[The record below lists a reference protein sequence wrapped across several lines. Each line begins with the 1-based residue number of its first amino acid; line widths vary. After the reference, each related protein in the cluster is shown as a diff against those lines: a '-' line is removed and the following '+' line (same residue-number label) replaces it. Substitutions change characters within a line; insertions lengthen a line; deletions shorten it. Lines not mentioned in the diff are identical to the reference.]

1 MKEPSRKYQTT
12 REDDISYN
20 DCHIFY
26 IETGWAMSAL
36 FISGSTSLHSK
47 TDIVLNIL
55 QQELAEQGL
64 ASERI
69 SPRDFEPSAL
79 INLNFSDAAI
89 IRFQQKVQQAQVIVI
104 GTPIYQASFSGSL
117 KLLLDLIPERGL
129 HHKIV
134 LALAT
139 AGSDSHLLVPDYTL
153 KPIFSAL
160 GATHLLR
167 SLYVNSREITVTP
180 TGEYL
185 IPDPIRERLQESAA
199 QIIAALDPTPSAHLA
214 PDGITSQPWQPAIG
228 LNKPPIHNPTVE
240 LQR

>member
-1 MKEPSRKYQTT
+1 
-12 REDDISYN
+12 
-20 DCHIFY
+20 
-26 IETGWAMSAL
+26 MSAL

-47 TDIVLNIL
+47 TDLVLNIL

-64 ASERI
+64 ATERI
-69 SPRDFEPSAL
+69 SPRDFEPYAL

-89 IRFQQKVQQAQVIVI
+89 IRFQKKVQQAQIIVI
-104 GTPIYQASFSGSL
+104 GTPIYQASFSGTL

-129 HHKIV
+129 QQKIV

-185 IPDPIRERLQESAA
+185 ITDPIRERLQESAA
-199 QIIAALDPTPSAHLA
+199 QIIATLNPNPSAQRD
-214 PDGITSQPWQPAIG
+214 PGGIAGKPWQPAVG
-228 LNKPPIHNPTVE
+228 LNKPPTHNPTVE
-240 LQR
+240 LQN

>member
-1 MKEPSRKYQTT
+1 
-12 REDDISYN
+12 
-20 DCHIFY
+20 
-26 IETGWAMSAL
+26 MSAL

-47 TDIVLNIL
+47 TDLVLNIL

-69 SPRDFEPSAL
+69 SPHDFEPSAL
-79 INLNFSDAAI
+79 INLDFSDAAI
-89 IRFQQKVQQAQVIVI
+89 IRFQKKVQQAQVIVI

-117 KLLLDLIPERGL
+117 KLLLDVIPERGL

-153 KPIFSAL
+153 KPIFSAF

-180 TGEYL
+180 NGEYL
-185 IPDPIRERLQESAA
+185 IPDPIRERLQARLQDSAA
-199 QIIAALDPTPSAHLA
+199 QIIAVLDSAPSAHA
-214 PDGITSQPWQPAIG
+214 DPGSITGSPAEPWHPAVG
-228 LNKPPIHNPTVE
+228 LSKPPSHNPTVQ
-240 LQR
+240 LQI